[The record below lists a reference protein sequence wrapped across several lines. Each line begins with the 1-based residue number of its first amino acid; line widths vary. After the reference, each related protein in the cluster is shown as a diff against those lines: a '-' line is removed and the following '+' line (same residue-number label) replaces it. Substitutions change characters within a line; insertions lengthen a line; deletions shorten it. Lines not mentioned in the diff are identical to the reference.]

1 MAEGEESIDYNN
13 ILESSVSENN
23 ESKNYSA
30 SEERGRD
37 GRRGV
42 SVGEEEPNSYE
53 LERYHNIERN
63 KQVLHQLGIVLL
75 AAHIKDTENGNQ
87 VS

>member
-13 ILESSVSENN
+13 ILESSFSENA

-53 LERYHNIERN
+53 LER
-63 KQVLHQLGIVLL
+63 
-75 AAHIKDTENGNQ
+75 
-87 VS
+87 